1 LLCPRAAHHHTCDAR
16 TRGGPPSA
24 VDDLRRLLLSLA
36 GTSAIIADMPSPD
49 MLSLRQI
56 NRATLARQM
65 LLAREKTTPVKAIE
79 RLVGMQAQWPKPPF
93 LGLWTRLDGFK
104 RDDLTTLLHKRAVV
118 RATFLRATIHVVT
131 AKDFLTLRPAIQPV
145 LEAAMQAILKERLE
159 GIDLPALTRQVR
171 KMLEREPL
179 TFGAIREEFLRADPK
194 ADERAMGYAV
204 RMLLPLVQVP
214 VEGQAWAFPSQ
225 ACFAPA
231 EQWLDKPIPAKAVQ
245 PDGLLLRY
253 LEGYGPA
260 SADDMRAW
268 SGLPRQAVK
277 DAVERLRP
285 KLRVFRDDGGSGK
298 RELFDLPDAPR
309 PDGDVTAPVRLIP
322 EYDNV
327 ITTRADERF
336 VAKADRPRV
345 FLSALRIAATVLV
358 DGFVAGTWKVEATK
372 KAATV
377 TIEPFKAL
385 AVRVKKD
392 VEAEAEAVLMFAE
405 PEARVREVRFVKS

>member
-1 LLCPRAAHHHTCDAR
+1 
-16 TRGGPPSA
+16 
-24 VDDLRRLLLSLA
+24 
-36 GTSAIIADMPSPD
+36 MPASD
-49 MLSLRQI
+49 TLTLRQI

-79 RLVGMQAQWPKPPF
+79 RLVAMQAQWPKPPF
-93 LGLWTRLDGFK
+93 LGLWSRVEGFK
-104 RDDLTTLLHKRAVV
+104 RDDLTSLFHKRTVV

-131 AKDFLTLRPAIQPV
+131 AKDFLALRPAIQPV
-145 LEAAMQAILKERLE
+145 LEAGMQAILKERLD
-159 GIDLPALTRQVR
+159 GIDVSALTKQVR

-179 TFGAIREEFLRADPK
+179 TFAAIREEFLRADPK

-231 EQWLDKPIPAKAVQ
+231 EQWLAKAVAAKAVQ
-245 PDGLLLRY
+245 PDALLLRY

-268 SGLPRQAVK
+268 SGLARPAVK
-277 DAVERLRP
+277 EAIDRLRG
-285 KLRVFRDDGGSGK
+285 KLSVFRDVNGK
-298 RELFDLPDAPR
+298 RELFDLPNAPR
-309 PDGDVTAPVRLIP
+309 PDGDVPAPVRLIP

-336 VAKADRPRV
+336 VAKGDRPRV

-358 DGFVAGTWKVEATK
+358 DGFAAGTWKMEATK

-377 TIEPFKAL
+377 TIEPFKPL
-385 AVRVKKD
+385 AARVKKEI
-392 VEAEAEAVLMFAE
+392 EAEAELVLKFAE
-405 PEARVREVRFVKS
+405 PEVRTREVRFT

>member
-1 LLCPRAAHHHTCDAR
+1 MPVS
-16 TRGGPPSA
+16 GPET
-24 VDDLRRLLLSLA
+24 L
-36 GTSAIIADMPSPD
+36 T
-49 MLSLRQI
+49 LRQI

-65 LLAREKTTPVKAIE
+65 LLAREKATALKAIE

-93 LGLWTRLDGFK
+93 LGLWTRLQGFE
-104 RDDLTTLLHKRAVV
+104 RDHLTALLHKRTVV
-118 RATFLRATIHVVT
+118 RATFMRATIHVVT

-145 LEAAMQAILKERLE
+145 LESAMQVILKERLE
-159 GIDLPALTRQVR
+159 GIDLGGLTKQVR
-171 KMLEREPL
+171 KMLDREPL

-214 VEGQAWAFPSQ
+214 VEGQAWAYPSQ
-225 ACFAPA
+225 ACFASA
-231 EQWLDKPIPAKAVQ
+231 ETWLDKAVPSKSVQ
-245 PDGLLLRY
+245 PDALLLRY

-268 SGLPRQAVK
+268 SGLARQDVK

-285 KLRVFRDDGGSGK
+285 KLAVFRDAK

-309 PDGDVTAPVRLIP
+309 PDGDVPAPVRLIP

-358 DGFVAGTWKVEATK
+358 DGFAAGTWKVEATK
-372 KAATV
+372 KAATLTV
-377 TIEPFKAL
+377 EPFKPL
-385 AVRVKKD
+385 AARVKKE
-392 VEAEAEAVLMFAE
+392 VEAEAEALLKFAE
-405 PEARVREVRFVKS
+405 PEARSYEVRFAKS

>member
-1 LLCPRAAHHHTCDAR
+1 M
-16 TRGGPPSA
+16 A
-24 VDDLRRLLLSLA
+24 VPESL
-36 GTSAIIADMPSPD
+36 T
-49 MLSLRQI
+49 LRQI

-93 LGLWTRLDGFK
+93 LGLWSRVEGFE
-104 RDDLTTLLHKRAVV
+104 RDHLTALLHKRAIV
-118 RATFLRATIHVVT
+118 RATFMRATIHLVT

-145 LEAAMQAILKERLE
+145 LESAMQAILKERLD
-159 GIDLPALTRQVR
+159 GIDLTALTKQVR
-171 KMLEREPL
+171 KMLDREPL
-179 TFGAIREEFLRADPK
+179 TFAAIREEFLRADPK

-214 VEGQAWAFPSQ
+214 VEGQAWAYPSQ

-231 EQWLDKPIPAKAVQ
+231 EQWLDKPIPSKPVAA
-245 PDGLLLRY
+245 DALLLRY
-253 LEGYGPA
+253 LAGYGPA

-268 SGLPRQAVK
+268 SGLSRQAVK
-277 DAVERLRP
+277 DAIDRLQP
-285 KLRVFRDDGGSGK
+285 KLSVFRDGK

-309 PDGDVTAPVRLIP
+309 PDPDAPAPVRLIP

-358 DGFVAGTWKVEATK
+358 DGFAAGTWKVEATK
-372 KAATV
+372 KAATL
-377 TIEPFKAL
+377 TIDPFKPFTA
-385 AVRVKKD
+385 RVKKE
-392 VEAEAEAVLMFAE
+392 VEAEAESMLRFAE
-405 PEARVREVRFVKS
+405 PEARAHDVKIAKV

>member
-1 LLCPRAAHHHTCDAR
+1 M
-16 TRGGPPSA
+16 A
-24 VDDLRRLLLSLA
+24 VPETL
-36 GTSAIIADMPSPD
+36 T
-49 MLSLRQI
+49 LRQI

-65 LLAREKTTPVKAIE
+65 LLAREKVTPVTAIE

-93 LGLWTRLDGFK
+93 LGLWSRVEGFE
-104 RDDLTTLLHKRAVV
+104 RDHLTTLLHKRTIV
-118 RATFLRATIHVVT
+118 RATFLRATIHLVT
-131 AKDFLTLRPAIQPV
+131 ARDFLALRPAIQPV
-145 LEAAMQAILKERLE
+145 LESAMHAILKERLD
-159 GIDLPALTRQVR
+159 GIDLTALTKQVR
-171 KMLEREPL
+171 KMLDREPL
-179 TFGAIREEFLRADPK
+179 TFAAIREEFLRADPK

-214 VEGQAWAFPSQ
+214 IDGQAWAFPSQ

-231 EQWLDKPIPAKAVQ
+231 DQWLSKAIPTKPAP
-245 PDGLLLRY
+245 PDALLLRY

-268 SGLPRQAVK
+268 SGLGRPAVK
-277 DAVERLRP
+277 EAIDRLRP
-285 KLRVFRDDGGSGK
+285 KLIVFRDGK

-309 PDGDVTAPVRLIP
+309 PDPEVPAPVRLIP

-358 DGFVAGTWKVEATK
+358 DGFAAGIWKLEATK
-372 KAATV
+372 KAATL
-377 TIEPFKAL
+377 TIEPFKPFA
-385 AVRVKKD
+385 ARVKKE
-392 VEAEAEAVLMFAE
+392 VEAEAESLLRFAE
-405 PEARVREVRFVKS
+405 SEARTHEVRIAKC

>member
-1 LLCPRAAHHHTCDAR
+1 MAAPETL
-16 TRGGPPSA
+16 T
-24 VDDLRRLLLSLA
+24 
-36 GTSAIIADMPSPD
+36 
-49 MLSLRQI
+49 LRQI

-65 LLAREKTTPVKAIE
+65 LLAREKVTAVKAIE
-79 RLVGMQAQWPKPPF
+79 RLVAMQAQWPKPPF
-93 LGLWTRLDGFK
+93 LGLWTRVEGFE
-104 RDDLTTLLHKRAVV
+104 RDQLTALFHKRTIV

-131 AKDFLTLRPAIQPV
+131 AKDFLALRPAIQPV
-145 LEAAMQAILKERLE
+145 LEGAMQVILKDRLA
-159 GIDLPALTRQVR
+159 GFDLTALTKQVR
-171 KMLEREPL
+171 KMLDREPL
-179 TFGAIREEFLRADPK
+179 TFAAIREEFLRADPK

-214 VEGQAWAFPSQ
+214 VDGQPWAFPSQ

-231 EQWLDKPIPAKAVQ
+231 EQWLDKAIPSKPAP

-253 LEGYGPA
+253 LAGYGPA

-268 SGLPRQAVK
+268 SGLARAEVK
-277 DAVERLRP
+277 DAVDRLRP
-285 KLRVFRDDGGSGK
+285 KLIVFRDGK

-309 PDGDVTAPVRLIP
+309 PDGDAPAPVRLVP

-358 DGFVAGTWKVEATK
+358 DGFVAGTWKLEATK
-372 KAATV
+372 KVATV
-377 TIEPFKAL
+377 TIEPFKPFAG
-385 AVRVKKD
+385 RVKKE
-392 VEAEAEAVLMFAE
+392 VEAEAELLLKFAE
-405 PEARVREVRFVKS
+405 PEVRTYEVRMA

>member
-1 LLCPRAAHHHTCDAR
+1 
-16 TRGGPPSA
+16 
-24 VDDLRRLLLSLA
+24 
-36 GTSAIIADMPSPD
+36 MPAPD
-49 MLSLRQI
+49 TLTLRQI

-65 LLAREKTTPVKAIE
+65 LLAREKVTAVKAIE

-93 LGLWTRLDGFK
+93 LGLWTRIEGFQ
-104 RDDLTTLLHKRAVV
+104 RDHLTSLFHKRTIV
-118 RATFLRATIHVVT
+118 RATFMRATIHVVT
-131 AKDFLTLRPAIQPV
+131 AKDFLALRPAIQPV
-145 LEAAMQAILKERLE
+145 LEAGMQAILKERLD
-159 GIDLPALTRQVR
+159 GIDLTALMKQVR
-171 KMLEREPL
+171 KMLDREPL
-179 TFGAIREEFLRADPK
+179 TFAAIREEFLRADPK

-231 EQWLDKPIPAKAVQ
+231 EQWLGKPIPSKAGQ
-245 PDGLLLRY
+245 PDALLLRY

-268 SGLPRQAVK
+268 AGLSRVAVK
-277 DAVERLRP
+277 EAVDRLRP
-285 KLRVFRDDGGSGK
+285 KLIVFRDAGGK

-309 PDGDVTAPVRLIP
+309 PDGDAPSPVRLIP

-358 DGFVAGTWKVEATK
+358 DGFAAGVWKLDATK
-372 KAATV
+372 KAATL
-377 TIEPFKAL
+377 TIEPFKPFA
-385 AVRVKKD
+385 ARVKKE
-392 VEAEAEAVLMFAE
+392 VEAEAEAMLKFAE
-405 PEARVREVRFVKS
+405 PEARAHEVRIAKA

>member
-1 LLCPRAAHHHTCDAR
+1 MAAPDTL
-16 TRGGPPSA
+16 T
-24 VDDLRRLLLSLA
+24 LRE
-36 GTSAIIADMPSPD
+36 
-49 MLSLRQI
+49 I

-65 LLAREKTTPVKAIE
+65 LLAREKVTPVKAIE

-93 LGLWTRLDGFK
+93 LGLWSRVEGFE
-104 RDDLTTLLHKRAVV
+104 REHLTSLLHKRTIV
-118 RATFLRATIHVVT
+118 RATFLRATIHVVS
-131 AKDFLTLRPAIQPV
+131 AKDFLALRPAVQPV
-145 LEAAMQAILKERLE
+145 LESAMQAILKERLD
-159 GIDLPALTRQVR
+159 GIDLPALMKQVR
-171 KMLEREPL
+171 KMLDREPL
-179 TFGAIREEFLRADPK
+179 TFAAIRDEFLRVDPK

-231 EQWLDKPIPAKAVQ
+231 EQWLDKAVPSKAVQ
-245 PDGLLLRY
+245 PDALLLRY

-268 SGLPRQAVK
+268 SGLARPAVK
-277 DAVERLRP
+277 EAVDRLRG
-285 KLRVFRDDGGSGK
+285 KLSVFREGNGK

-309 PDGDVTAPVRLIP
+309 PDADVPAPVRLIP

-336 VAKADRPRV
+336 VAKGDRPRV

-358 DGFVAGTWKVEATK
+358 DGFAAGTWKVEATK
-372 KAATV
+372 KSATL
-377 TIEPFKAL
+377 TIEPFKPIAARL
-385 AVRVKKD
+385 KKE
-392 VEAEAEAVLMFAE
+392 VEAEAESVLKFAE
-405 PEARVREVRFVKS
+405 PEARTHEVRFAKA